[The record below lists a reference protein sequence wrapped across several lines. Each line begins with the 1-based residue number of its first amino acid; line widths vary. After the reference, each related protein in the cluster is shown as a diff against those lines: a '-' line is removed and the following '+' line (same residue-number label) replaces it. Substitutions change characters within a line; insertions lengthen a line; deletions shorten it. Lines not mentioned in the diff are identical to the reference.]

1 MLKSL
6 KVFGIAFLISSVI
19 LGIAAVILMG
29 SLDDVLTGS
38 FNKHDSEIADILNGG
53 TDDTDNKGNSSQ
65 QAKNDLTDIPGS
77 SFSLLA
83 VMTDY
88 RPDVYDYSMKDKDG
102 VGIFQDGVKRYG
114 AAKIC
119 VVKCSKESGRF
130 VFIPISPLTRVS
142 TAAGNERLYDVYT
155 DYGIDYLKAK
165 IEAVT
170 GIAIDRYV
178 VINCNSMSALTSS
191 VGAVWCTVPC
201 DIYSDGKE
209 YVSDA
214 GVKAAKKKDPKAVY
228 DLFLE
233 KCDDYI
239 GPSSMGLLLF
249 KDYSNGI
256 EDELTISAMYMRGI
270 FANLAKFPTE
280 SLGSYWGNIAACVLS
295 TDVDSDFVTSHAELV
310 SAYTERIAKTEKVI
324 GVFRTSG
331 DDGEPYFDLDQSR
344 TVDNLTEYR

>member
-6 KVFGIAFLISSVI
+6 KVFGIAFLISAVL
-19 LGIAAVILMG
+19 LGIVAAVLMG
-29 SLDDVLTGS
+29 ALDDVLTGS
-38 FNKHDSEIADILNGG
+38 FSKHDSEIAEILNGG
-53 TDDTDNKGNSSQ
+53 GDDTGDGGG
-65 QAKNDLTDIPGS
+65 AAAVVKNDLSDLPGS
-77 SFSLLA
+77 TFTILA

-88 RPDVYDYSMKDKDG
+88 RPDVYDYSMKSKEG
-102 VGIFQDGVKRYG
+102 VGIFEDGVKRYG
-114 AAKIC
+114 AEKIC
-119 VVKCSKESGRF
+119 IVKCSKETGLF

-170 GIAIDRYV
+170 GIGIDRYV
-178 VINCNSMSALTSS
+178 VINCNSMYALTSAI
-191 VGAVWCTVPC
+191 GAVWCSVPC
-201 DIYSDGKE
+201 DIYTDGKE
-209 YVSDA
+209 YVSEA
-214 GVKAAKKKDPKAVY
+214 GVKAAMKKDPKAEY
-228 DLFLE
+228 SLFLE

-256 EDELTISAMYMRGI
+256 EDELTVSAMYMRGI
-270 FANLAKFPTE
+270 FANLAKFPAD
-280 SLGSYWGNIAACVLS
+280 SLGTYWSNILACVSS
-295 TDVDSDFVTSHAELV
+295 TDIDSDFVTSRAELIT
-310 SAYTERIAKTEKVI
+310 AYTERLAKTVKTV

-344 TVDNLTEYR
+344 TVDNLTDYR